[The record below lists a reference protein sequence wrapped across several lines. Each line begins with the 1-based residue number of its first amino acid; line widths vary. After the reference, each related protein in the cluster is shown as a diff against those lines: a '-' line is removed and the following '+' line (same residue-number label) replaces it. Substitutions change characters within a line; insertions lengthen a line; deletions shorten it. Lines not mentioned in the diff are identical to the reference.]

1 MINTSDQY
9 DSIIEK
15 CRDIFVK
22 KMKDYGTSWRILRL
36 GSITD
41 QVFIKGNRVRTLQ
54 EKGISKVGEGIL
66 PEFMAIVNYSIMAQI
81 QMEIGAVSVENAEME
96 TDEVEILF
104 DKYANKAKDLME
116 AKNHDYGEAWRD
128 MRISSLTD
136 LILVK
141 LLRIKQIEDNDGQT
155 LISEGISSNYYDIL
169 NYSVFALIK
178 LEEGES

>member
-9 DSIIEK
+9 DSILEK

-54 EKGISKVGEGIL
+54 EKGISKVGEGIR

-81 QMEIGAVSVENAEME
+81 HSSCPS
-96 TDEVEILF
+96 LS
-104 DKYANKAKDLME
+104 E
-116 AKNHDYGEAWRD
+116 A
-128 MRISSLTD
+128 
-136 LILVK
+136 VK
-141 LLRIKQIEDNDGQT
+141 LM
-155 LISEGISSNYYDIL
+155 SSRSFSIIVCSRL
-169 NYSVFALIK
+169 APIFSTVVLTFTVKSAK
-178 LEEGES
+178 LSIAS

>member
-54 EKGISKVGEGIL
+54 EKGISKVGEGIR

-81 QMEIGAVSVENAEME
+81 QMEIGSVSVENAEME
-96 TDEVEILF
+96 TEKVEMLF
-104 DKYANKAKDLME
+104 VKYANKAKDLME

-178 LEEGES
+178 LEEGKS

>member
-1 MINTSDQY
+1 MSNTSDQY
-9 DSIIEK
+9 DSIIEN
-15 CRDIFVK
+15 CRDIFMK

-36 GSITD
+36 SSITD
-41 QVFIKGNRVRTLQ
+41 QVFIKANRVRTLQ
-54 EKGISKVGEGIL
+54 ETGVSKVGEGIL

-81 QMEIGAVSVENAEME
+81 QIEIGTAKVEHAEMKSNQV
-96 TDEVEILF
+96 EVLY
-104 DKYANKAKDLME
+104 DKYATLAKELME

-141 LLRIKQIEDNDGQT
+141 LLRIKQIEDNKGET
-155 LISEGISSNYYDIL
+155 IVSEGIDSNYYDIL

-178 LEEGES
+178 MKGRES

>member
-54 EKGISKVGEGIL
+54 EKGISKVGEGIR

-81 QMEIGAVSVENAEME
+81 QMEIGSVSVENAEME
-96 TDEVEILF
+96 TEKVEMLF
-104 DKYANKAKDLME
+104 VKYANKAKDLME

-169 NYSVFALIK
+169 NYSVFALLK

>member
-1 MINTSDQY
+1 MINTSDKY

-54 EKGISKVGEGIL
+54 EKGISKVDEGIQS
-66 PEFMAIVNYSIMAQI
+66 EFMAIVNYSIMAQI
-81 QMEIGAVSVENAEME
+81 QIEIGASSVENAEME
-96 TDEVEILF
+96 TCEVEVLY
-104 DKYANKAKDLME
+104 DKYTYKSKDLME

-141 LLRIKQIEDNDGQT
+141 LLRIKQIEDNEGQT
-155 LISEGISSNYYDIL
+155 LVSEGIDSNYYDIL

-178 LEEGES
+178 LEEVES

>member
-1 MINTSDQY
+1 MINTSDKY

-54 EKGISKVGEGIL
+54 EKGISKVDEGIQS
-66 PEFMAIVNYSIMAQI
+66 EFMAIVNYSIMAQI
-81 QMEIGAVSVENAEME
+81 QIEIGASSVENAEME
-96 TDEVEILF
+96 TCEVEVLY
-104 DKYANKAKDLME
+104 DKYTYKSKDLME

-141 LLRIKQIEDNDGQT
+141 LLRIKQIEDNEGQT

-178 LEEGES
+178 LEEVES